1 MASDGFRPT
10 EPSFIQVLLGTGGNK
25 DWRDKAWLISTHE
38 QHTVLNNSF
47 LTLVLNFDDINT
59 QEDLGEKTA
68 GELIVYPLAI

>member
-1 MASDGFRPT
+1 
-10 EPSFIQVLLGTGGNK
+10 
-25 DWRDKAWLISTHE
+25 LISTHE